1 MKTGRGLKLGVIGA
15 GVMGQNHIRI
25 AAALSGIK
33 LIGCFDPDSS
43 RAEEASFRF
52 ETKSFLSLEDLLSE
66 AEAVCVASP
75 TSTHF
80 PITKMA
86 LESGKH
92 ALIEKPFTAD
102 PFQAEALSR
111 IAYEKG
117 LVLSVGM
124 IERFNP
130 AFIKLLRLLK
140 GEKIHGLDFKRFSPF
155 PERVTDTNVVF
166 DMMIHDLFLLL
177 CLEAEEIDSIKAD
190 GKIIQSTALDEV
202 NAVIAFK
209 NGVIARLSSHRVF
222 GSKTR
227 NISATTDKHLID
239 CDLLNKRIYI
249 RDFSSPSPSTLPIKP
264 RDQLSAELENFLLA
278 IRGKEP
284 LLVSPADVIKSLK
297 LAREVESKC

>member
-1 MKTGRGLKLGVIGA
+1 MRGLKFGVIGA

-25 AAALSGIK
+25 AAALSGLK
-33 LIGCFDPDSS
+33 LIGFFDPDTS
-43 RAEEASFRF
+43 RAEEVSARF
-52 ETKSFLSLEDLLSE
+52 GIKSFPTLEALLAE

-80 PITKMA
+80 PITKLA

-92 ALIEKPFTAD
+92 VLVEKPFTAD
-102 PFQAEALSR
+102 PSLAETLSR
-111 IAYEKG
+111 IALEKG
-117 LVLSVGM
+117 LILSVGM
-124 IERFNP
+124 TERFNP

-155 PERVTDTNVVF
+155 PERIADTNVIF

-177 CLEAEEIDSIKAD
+177 CLEAEEIDTIKAE
-190 GKIIQSTALDEV
+190 GKDVKSNALDEV

-209 NGVIARLSSHRVF
+209 NGLIARVAANRVF

-227 NISATTDKHLID
+227 NIAVTTDKHLID
-239 CDLLNKRIYI
+239 CDLLNKRIYL
-249 RDFSSPSPSTLPIKP
+249 RDFSSPSPSTIPIKP
-264 RDQLSAELENFLLA
+264 LDQLSAELSNFLLA
-278 IRGKEP
+278 IKGKEK
-284 LLVSPADVIKSLK
+284 LLVSPREVIHALS